1 MKFDCDFGVKVTPAQ
16 ASILLGIVKKL
27 GYTLCSSQIQ
37 VDHYIQ
43 FWVDKNLTH
52 SEYDYTDT
60 NYGTVSFEVAL
71 NYFVNGVKF
80 WKESLSVKPFWKVK
94 KTLTFGQHTAE
105 IMPGEYIK
113 IGCTTLND
121 NKVKEIITAWN
132 AGKIEKRWIKVCSK
146 KESTLVQ
153 LACFREGIQWVRHYA
168 NQLFFCDDMTG
179 TYYLCPFINGDKKE
193 LIWSDKEYQSLTF
206 QEGMVCLLTG
216 TLFNEVHYIDIPN
229 LQPIKVNSGVSIEH
243 PIEGFFPAELIN
255 KLIEIYQS

>member
-1 MKFDCDFGVKVTPAQ
+1 MKRAYVNVTPEQ
-16 ASILLGIVKKL
+16 SLLLQLALFNKGHVWGDNEK
-27 GYTLCSSQIQ
+27 TVQ
-37 VDHYIQ
+37 YIGAEQ
-43 FWVDKNLTH
+43 
-52 SEYDYTDT
+52 
-60 NYGTVSFEVAL
+60 
-71 NYFVNGVKF
+71 
-80 WKESLSVKPFWKVK
+80 LSVGLTCLPEKIRFCSIPEKETATFAQVMEWALTNKPFWKEK
-94 KTLTFGQHTAE
+94 QTLTFGKHTAE

-113 IGCTTLND
+113 IGCTTLSND
-121 NKVKEIITAWN
+121 KVKEIITAWN

-206 QEGMVCLLTG
+206 QECMECLTFQEGMECLLTG
-216 TLFNEVHYIDIPN
+216 TLFNEIHYIDIPN
-229 LQPIKVNSGVSIEH
+229 LLSIKVHSGVSIEH
-243 PIEGFFPAELIN
+243 PIEGSFPAELIN